1 MDKKQRLL
9 DTLVTLDNIFGVSGE
24 EYRVGEQLSKELKG
38 CYDEL
43 IVDPIGNYIF
53 HKKGN
58 GKKVLLSLSVIF
70 KHFATLKDYRSFR
83 IGYAI

>member
-38 CYDEL
+38 SICSMFSMMRKYE
-43 IVDPIGNYIF
+43 
-53 HKKGN
+53 
-58 GKKVLLSLSVIF
+58 
-70 KHFATLKDYRSFR
+70 
-83 IGYAI
+83 